1 VAYMDADAFKPLC
14 KIACNYYK
22 SNLRFI
28 RFISGN
34 RPGLLK
40 DLSDLISDTYDL
52 TPATAAS
59 NPNSLFTFALM
70 DLVQPLANYA
80 LHSVLDCAPYSTLFQ

>member
-1 VAYMDADAFKPLC
+1 MDTGEFKPPLC
-14 KIACNYYK
+14 RAACDFCE
-22 SNLRFI
+22 SNL

-40 DLSDLISDTYDL
+40 DLSDLISDTYYL

-59 NPNSLFTFALM
+59 DPNSLFTFAWPP
-70 DLVQPLANYA
+70 QG
-80 LHSVLDCAPYSTLFQ
+80 S